1 MRQPAAS
8 LGAARRRRRRR
19 WTANRPR
26 SCSGTC
32 ACPPTWISAAPWTPP
47 NCWRHGTSCSP
58 APAGRW
64 APTCSPSRWP
74 AARADLHCP
83 VRAQN
88 DAHALERL
96 RQAARQHRIELAE
109 TDWRRVRAYAA
120 DLAEPGFGL
129 PAETYR
135 ELAGSVDQVFHSASA
150 VNFIQPY
157 S

>member
-1 MRQPAAS
+1 MGAHLLAELLAS
-8 LGAARRRRRRR
+8 RE
-19 WTANRPR
+19 
-26 SCSGTC
+26 
-32 ACPPTWISAAPWTPP
+32 
-47 NCWRHGTSCSP
+47 
-58 APAGRW
+58 
-64 APTCSPSRWP
+64 
-74 AARADLHCP
+74 ADLHCP

-157 S
+157 SYMKRDNVEGSARSCASAPAAAASR